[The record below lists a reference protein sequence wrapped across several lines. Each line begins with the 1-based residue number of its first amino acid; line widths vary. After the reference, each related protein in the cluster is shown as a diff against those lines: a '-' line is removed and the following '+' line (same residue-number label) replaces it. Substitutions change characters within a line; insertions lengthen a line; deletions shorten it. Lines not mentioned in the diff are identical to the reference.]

1 MKAWSA
7 VALLFVLA
15 WSSVAA
21 ADEVQCG
28 IDDKLATISFER
40 TVTDVD
46 VITLLA
52 RYQVVPYAAYLWT
65 AGQLVAV
72 RISTDQAGNAVG
84 SVRSATEA
92 ARGLERANVTAQ
104 AKAFLAQHTRG
115 DVIRDEELFEQAKE
129 ILRQAALNDA
139 ILTRVRTNKPLI
151 YAVAVCAAPETL
163 AAIAQKEGVKV
174 TDDAAPL
181 RPEQLST
188 RFPTPKIDIL
198 SAAQA
203 YAQLTALAKP

>member
-7 VALLFVLA
+7 VALLLL

-28 IDDKLATISFER
+28 IDDKLATISFEH

-52 RYQVVPYAAYLWT
+52 RYQVVPYAAFLWT
-65 AGQLVAV
+65 AGPIVTV
-72 RISTDQAGNAVG
+72 RIPVEQAGNAIG
-84 SVRSATEA
+84 SVRNATES
-92 ARGLERANVTAQ
+92 ARAMERANVTAQ
-104 AKAFLAQHTRG
+104 AKAFLARHSRA
-115 DVIRDEELFEQAKE
+115 DVVRDEELFDQAKE

-139 ILTRVRTNKPLI
+139 ILARVRSNKPLI

-174 TDDAAPL
+174 TDDAAPV
-181 RPEQLST
+181 RPEQLSS

-198 SAAQA
+198 SPLQA
-203 YAQLTALAKP
+203 YAQLTALAK